1 MRPLFLPFSVLRIP
15 DRMRSGTSCKLAAAR
30 LYSAPHIS
38 ETDLTPAL
46 RRI

>member
-15 DRMRSGTSCKLAAAR
+15 DRMRSDTSGKLAACR

-38 ETDLTPAL
+38 GIALTPAL